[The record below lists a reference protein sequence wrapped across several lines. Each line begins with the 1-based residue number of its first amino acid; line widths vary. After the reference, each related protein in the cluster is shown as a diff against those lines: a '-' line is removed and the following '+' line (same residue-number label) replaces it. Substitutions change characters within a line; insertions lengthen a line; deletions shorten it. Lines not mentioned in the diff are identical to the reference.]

1 MADFRADHDLSLPA
15 WGPYSK
21 KYIGTSHIA
30 DPERGVRFDFSV
42 IPGLYRRSV
51 AVPSVRWE
59 CGYHPWAAAAD
70 LTFSEHRHELEW
82 KDRVYV
88 DVSFALDDDHSTV
101 FSCDCVNRT
110 HVDQNITLNLVSSLA
125 FPTTGPNSQTILYPA
140 RVAPPDGSIWVD
152 ALSYTDLTYARSRPT
167 DTLVP
172 DALLR
177 GEIRASGFVSG
188 SALGDFG
195 ETGDHV
201 EYDVTIDRTIAD
213 CAIVVRY
220 RTLGGS
226 PAKRKLNLGEE
237 HEIELPPRDEIGMIV
252 VPVGRLAA
260 GSHRLSMRSLADARV
275 ELDGYLIADV
285 ATVATTD
292 LAAVF
297 PVTNWNPRPALSAGP
312 VENSVFLKYP
322 DIDTAYGL
330 VWWFTPFHVRE
341 LLCSDLD
348 IFMRHRVHDHVH
360 SVLNGP
366 GDGHFTD
373 IFLRPIHVPP
383 GSARRV
389 VGVVVSGDE
398 QEVASRLAGA
408 ADDPGRLTAVHE
420 TRRAAAVTFAP
431 TVAGR
436 EYRFSQELM
445 AATMLMNVVYPVY
458 ARGRFVRHNTP
469 GRWWDS
475 LYTWDSGFIAIGLL
489 PLDTQRAADCIS
501 AYLTDP
507 DDTHAAFVHHGSPV
521 PVQIIAMQEYWN
533 ATRDRRMLEAWYPR
547 LKRYHDFLCG
557 RVGSSTTRTLSS
569 GLIRTWDYFYNSGGW
584 DDYPPQSHVHKNAL
598 EQSVTPVVNSAMAI
612 RTARILAAAARLLG
626 RTDDGETFDNDV
638 RELTDALQ
646 RYAWDEQSAY
656 FGYVVH
662 DSAGHPEGI
671 LRTPSGENF
680 NMGLDGISPF
690 VAGVATDAQE
700 AAFIRYLTDSDRLWS
715 EIGIS
720 TVDRS
725 ASYFRHDGY
734 WNGAVWMPHQ
744 WLIWKTLLDHG
755 HTDLAFRIAET
766 ALTTWQRETDE
777 TYNCY
782 EHFMVESRRGAGW
795 HQFGGLSSPVLH
807 WFSAYYRPGRL
818 STGFDTWV
826 ESLEFSPDNRA
837 AAASVRSSAKRP
849 VIIACLDPRGRYRVT
864 IDGDEIEPGLRLPG
878 VLEIPLGATA
888 RSRAVRLEITNDPIY
903 GRRDSR

>member
-1 MADFRADHDLSLPA
+1 MAEFRADHDLTLPA

-21 KYIGTSHIA
+21 KYIGTSHLA
-30 DPERGVRFDFSV
+30 DPDRGVRFDFSV

-59 CGYHPWAAAAD
+59 CGHHPWAASAD
-70 LTFSEHRHELEW
+70 LTFSEHRHELVW
-82 KDRVYV
+82 KDDLYV
-88 DVSFALDDDHSTV
+88 DVSFALDDDSSTV
-101 FSCDCVNRT
+101 FSCNCVNRT
-110 HVDQNITLNLVSSLA
+110 HVDQNLTLNLVSSLA
-125 FPTTGPNSQTILYPA
+125 FPTTGPNSQEILAPA
-140 RVAPPDGSIWVD
+140 RAVPPDGAIWVD
-152 ALSYTDLTYARSRPT
+152 ALSYTDLTYARGRPT

-177 GEIRASGFVSG
+177 GEIRASRFVGG

-195 ETGDHV
+195 EAGDRV
-201 EYDVTIDRTIAD
+201 EYEIAVNRTIED
-213 CAIVVRY
+213 CATMIRY
-220 RTLGGS
+220 RTNGRSTAKLELCLGG
-226 PAKRKLNLGEE
+226 E
-237 HEIELPPRDEIGMIV
+237 HEIELPSREEIGVIIV
-252 VPVGRLAA
+252 PIGRLAA
-260 GSHRLSMRSLADARV
+260 ASHRLSIRSRADARV
-275 ELDGYLIADV
+275 EIDGFLIADA
-285 ATVATTD
+285 ATIATIAQSD

-297 PVTNWNPRPALSAGP
+297 PTTNWNPRPELSTGP
-312 VENSVFLKYP
+312 AENSVILRYP
-322 DIDTAYGL
+322 GIDTTYGL

-341 LLCSDLD
+341 FLCSDLD
-348 IFMRHRVHDHVH
+348 IFMRHRVHDHVR
-360 SVLNGP
+360 SVLVGP

-373 IFLRPIHVPP
+373 VFLRPIHVPP
-383 GSARRV
+383 GSSRRV
-389 VGVVVSGDE
+389 VGLVVSGDE
-398 QEVASRLAGA
+398 QEVTARLAGA
-408 ADDPGRLTAVHE
+408 TEDLDRLTAVHE
-420 TRRAAAVTFAP
+420 TRRATAVTFAP

-436 EYRFSQELM
+436 EFRFSQELM

-489 PLDTQRAADCIS
+489 PLDSQRAADCIS

-507 DDTHAAFVHHGSPV
+507 DDKHAVFVHHGSPV

-533 ATRDRRMLEAWYPR
+533 ATRDLRMLEHWYPR
-547 LKRYHDFLCG
+547 LRRYHDFLCG

-584 DDYPPQSHVHKNAL
+584 DDYPPQVHVHRNGL
-598 EQSVTPVVNSAMAI
+598 EPSVTPVANSAMAI
-612 RTARILAAAARLLG
+612 RTAKILASAARLLG
-626 RTDDGETFDNDV
+626 RPEDVETFGDDV
-638 RELTDALQ
+638 HELTDALQ
-646 RYAWDEQSAY
+646 MYAWDENSGY

-662 DSAGHPEGI
+662 DAAGHPEGI
-671 LRTPSGENF
+671 LRNSSGENL
-680 NMGLDGISPF
+680 NMGLDGIYPL
-690 VAGVATDAQE
+690 VAGVATEAQE
-700 AAFIRYLTDSDRLWS
+700 ATFIRYLSDPDRLWS

-755 HTDLAFRIAET
+755 HTDLAFRIADT
-766 ALTTWQRETDE
+766 ALTTWRRETDE

-807 WFSAYYRPGRL
+807 WFSAYYRPGRI

-826 ESLEFSPDNRA
+826 ESLEFHPDNRA
-837 AAASVRSSAKRP
+837 ATATVRSTAKRP
-849 VIIACLDPRGRYRVT
+849 VIIACLNPGVPYRVT
-864 IDGDEIEPGLRLPG
+864 VDGERIETDERLPG
-878 VLEIPLGATA
+878 VLEIPLGSTA
-888 RSRAVRLEITNDPIY
+888 RPSGRAVAVEITAR
-903 GRRDSR
+903 GR